1 MSGGSVKVSTGMKM
15 ASLAD
20 LAKELQEQGEE
31 VFRRNYPCPFLVVIF
46 APPAD
51 IGWGNEQT
59 AKTTQSN
66 LKDLGLD
73 TSIKPI
79 KLTIPLHNSERDR
92 ANPNITVGRSKNS
105 DIILRSSRISKL
117 HASFTPEKEGGC
129 VLLDTSSANGTV
141 VNGTPL
147 EKNRYYK
154 LNSGDMVSM
163 WRYLFQFV
171 ELESILI
178 LLREKS

>member
-1 MSGGSVKVSTGMKM
+1 M
-15 ASLAD
+15 
-20 LAKELQEQGEE
+20 
-31 VFRRNYPCPFLVVIF
+31 
-46 APPAD
+46 
-51 IGWGNEQT
+51 
-59 AKTTQSN
+59 
-66 LKDLGLD
+66 
-73 TSIKPI
+73 
-79 KLTIPLHNSERDR
+79 
-92 ANPNITVGRSKNS
+92 
-105 DIILRSSRISKL
+105 
-117 HASFTPEKEGGC
+117 
-129 VLLDTSSANGTV
+129 LDTSSANGTV